1 MSFSTSSSPCS
12 YRLDLFWVKTAAH
25 CVTLLI
31 PCTMWRSSSLKHCLC
46 PLINKTRFSFYF
58 FDPCLPAEQKFPSI
72 TAPAW
77 DPSPFLLLISTKWR
91 WVLCGILIRRE
102 KQLGLKP
109 WEFEREKYLQEHK
122 VKVFF
127 FLLPEGFEGVAA
139 SIRTDVKKSNVQVRK
154 NRMFINRALRCF
166 VLFP

>member
-127 FLLPEGFEGVAA
+127 FFCLKVLQCC
-139 SIRTDVKKSNVQVRK
+139 SIHKNWCEKEQCSSQKKQDVYK
-154 NRMFINRALRCF
+154 LGT
-166 VLFP
+166 